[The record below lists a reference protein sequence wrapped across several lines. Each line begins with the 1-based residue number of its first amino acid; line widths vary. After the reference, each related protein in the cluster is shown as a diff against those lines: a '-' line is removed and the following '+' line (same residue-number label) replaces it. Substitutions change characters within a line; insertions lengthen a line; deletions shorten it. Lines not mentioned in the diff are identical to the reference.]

1 MTAIK
6 SVIHALGLISL
17 FGANW
22 PQWRGPEAS
31 GVSAETTLPMEWSE
45 TKNIA
50 WKTELPGRGNSQPV
64 IWGNRIF
71 LTAEVDS
78 GDAPAT
84 HKAPIHHIKGDV
96 FLHPDS
102 VGVNKLHRFS
112 VIALDRDSGKI
123 VWQKTAYEGT
133 VFDYRHKKGSY
144 AAPTPVVDGK
154 AVYAY
159 FGNEGLYAFDFSGK
173 HLWNYQTEKVKT
185 IGMGPGTS
193 PVLEGDLLI
202 LQSDDGEAHGSHIVA
217 VDKRT
222 GKRVWRTERKD
233 LAVSWSTPVVA
244 QAKGRKELITTSIEA
259 VVAYDPATGK
269 ELWRGP
275 GVKGNAIA
283 TPVIGHGMAFLAA
296 GYPVK
301 YTYAVKLGG
310 DGEAKPVW
318 SYDKGTAYVP
328 SPILVGDYYYIMSD
342 KGLLTCF
349 DAKTGEVK
357 YEGKRPSKP
366 ATFSGSPVAAGGKIL
381 ITSEDGDTYI
391 IKAGPEH
398 EILAVNSVGEPVY
411 ASVAIADGRIYLRGQ
426 KHLFAIRK

>member
-1 MTAIK
+1 MTSIK
-6 SVIHALGLISL
+6 SLFPALGLISL

-31 GVSAETTLPMEWSE
+31 GVSLESSLPMEWSE

-64 IWGNRIF
+64 IWGNKIF
-71 LTAEVDS
+71 LTAEEDT
-78 GDAPAT
+78 GDAPSNY
-84 HKAPIHHIKGDV
+84 KPPVHHINGEV

-102 VGVNKLHRFS
+102 VGVNKLHRLS
-112 VIALDRDSGKI
+112 VIALDKGSGKI
-123 VWQKTAYEGT
+123 LWKKAAYEGT
-133 VFDYRHKKGSY
+133 VSDYRHKKGSY
-144 AAPTPVVDGK
+144 ASPTPIVDGK
-154 AVYAY
+154 TVFAY
-159 FGNEGLYAFDFSGK
+159 FGNEGLFAFDFDGK
-173 HLWNYQTEKVKT
+173 HLWSYQTEKVKT
-185 IGMGPGTS
+185 LGMGPGTS
-193 PVLEGDLLI
+193 PAMNGNLLF
-202 LQSDDGEAHGSHIVA
+202 LQSDDSEHTGSTISA
-217 VDKRT
+217 IDKRT
-222 GKRVWRTERKD
+222 GKRVWKTERKEMF
-233 LAVSWSTPVVA
+233 VSWSTPVIA
-244 QAKGRKELITTSIEA
+244 DANGGKELITTSMQS
-259 VVAYDPATGK
+259 VVAYDPATGE
-269 ELWRGP
+269 ELWRAP
-275 GVKGNAIA
+275 GVKGHAIA

-310 DGEAKPVW
+310 NGEATPVW

-328 SPILVGDYYYIMSD
+328 SPILLGEYYYVMSD

-349 DAKTGEVK
+349 DARTGEVK

-366 ATFSGSPVAAGGKIL
+366 GTFSGSPVAAGGKIL

-398 EILAVNSVGEPVY
+398 EILAVNTVGEPVY
-411 ASVAIADGRIYLRGQ
+411 ASAAIADGRIYLRGE